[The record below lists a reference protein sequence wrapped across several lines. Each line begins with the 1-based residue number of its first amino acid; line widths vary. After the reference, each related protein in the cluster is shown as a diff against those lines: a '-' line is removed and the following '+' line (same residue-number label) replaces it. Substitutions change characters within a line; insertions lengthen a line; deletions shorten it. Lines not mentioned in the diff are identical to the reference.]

1 MTKINIAIDGHSSC
15 GKSTIAK
22 GLAKSLNYIYIDSG
36 SMYRAVTYFALQSD
50 MIEFEKVKEAELLQ
64 SLAKINIGFKE
75 VDGEQHTLLNGEDVE
90 YEIRGIEVSKHVS
103 QVSRIP
109 AVRKHLVI
117 QQKELGKNKG
127 VVMDGRDIGTVVFP
141 GAKVK
146 FYVTADVNI
155 RAQRR
160 FKEMNEKGY
169 SDVSLEMIKQNIEE
183 RDFMDT
189 HRKVSP
195 LIQASDAILLD
206 TSNLTQNEQL
216 DLAID
221 IVNTKI
227 AALEA

>member
-22 GLAKSLNYIYIDSG
+22 GLSKSLNYIYIDSG
-36 SMYRAVTYFALQSD
+36 SMYRAVTLFALRGD
-50 MIEFEKVKEAELLQ
+50 MIEFEQVKEAELLQ
-64 SLAKINIGFKE
+64 SLSKIHIAFKE
-75 VDGEQHTLLNGEDVE
+75 VSGEQHTLLNGEDVE
-90 YEIRGIEVSKHVS
+90 FEIRGIEVSKHVS
-103 QVSRIP
+103 QVARIP

-117 QQKELGKNKG
+117 QQKELGKEKG

-141 GAKVK
+141 GAEVK
-146 FYVTADVNI
+146 FYVTADATV

-160 FKEMNEKGY
+160 FDEMNEKGY

-195 LIQASDAILLD
+195 LIRAGDAILLD
-206 TSNLTQNEQL
+206 TTHLSQSEQL
-216 DLAID
+216 KMALD
-221 IVNTKI
+221 IVNKKI
-227 AALEA
+227 S

>member
-1 MTKINIAIDGHSSC
+1 MIKINIAIDGHSSC

-36 SMYRAVTYFALQSD
+36 SMYRAVTYFALQAN
-50 MIEFEKVKEAELLQ
+50 MIEFEKVKEADLLQ
-64 SLAKINIGFKE
+64 SLSKIQIDFKE

-103 QVSRIP
+103 QVARIP
-109 AVRKHLVI
+109 QVRKHLVI

-141 GAKVK
+141 SAEVK
-146 FYVTADVNI
+146 FYVTADADV

-160 FKEMNEKGY
+160 FDEMSEKGY
-169 SDVSLEMIKQNIEE
+169 SDISLEMIKQNIEE

-195 LIQASDAILLD
+195 LMQASDAVLID
-206 TSNLTQNEQL
+206 TSNLTQSEQL
-216 DLAID
+216 KMALN
-221 IVNTKI
+221 IVESKI
-227 AALEA
+227 AYLD

>member
-1 MTKINIAIDGHSSC
+1 MIKINIAIDGHSSC

-36 SMYRAVTYFALQSD
+36 SMYRAVTYFALQED
-50 MIEFEKVKEAELLQ
+50 MIEFEQVKEADLLQ
-64 SLAKINIGFKE
+64 SLSKIQIGFKE
-75 VDGEQHTLLNGEDVE
+75 VDGEQHTLLTGEDVE

-103 QVSRIP
+103 QVARIP
-109 AVRKHLVI
+109 QVRKHLVI

-141 GAKVK
+141 SAEVK
-146 FYVTADVNI
+146 FYVTADADV

-160 FKEMNEKGY
+160 FDEMSEKGY
-169 SDVSLEMIKQNIEE
+169 SDISLEMIKQNIEE

-195 LIQASDAILLD
+195 LMQASDAVLID
-206 TSNLTQNEQL
+206 TSNLTQSEQL
-216 DLAID
+216 KMALN
-221 IVNTKI
+221 IVESKI
-227 AALEA
+227 AYLD

>member
-22 GLAKSLNYIYIDSG
+22 GLAKALNFIYIDSG

-50 MIEFEKVKEAELLQ
+50 MIEFEQVKETELLQ
-64 SLAKINIGFKE
+64 SLSKIQIGFKE
-75 VDGEQHTLLNGEDVE
+75 VNGEQHTLLNGEDIE
-90 YEIRGIEVSKHVS
+90 FEIRGIEVSKHVS
-103 QVSRIP
+103 QVARIP

-146 FYVTADVNI
+146 FYVTADAAV

-160 FKEMNEKGY
+160 FDEMKEKGY
-169 SDVSLEMIKQNIEE
+169 NDISLEMIKQNIEE

-195 LIQASDAILLD
+195 LVQASDAILMD
-206 TSNLTQNEQL
+206 TSNLTQSEQL
-216 DLAID
+216 NMAIE

-227 AALEA
+227 AALS

>member
-36 SMYRAVTYFALQSD
+36 SMYRAVTLFALRGD
-50 MIEFEKVKEAELLQ
+50 MIEFEQVKETDLLQ
-64 SLAKINIGFKE
+64 SLSKIHIGFIE
-75 VDGEQHTLLNGEDVE
+75 VNGEQHTLLNGEDIE
-90 YEIRGIEVSKHVS
+90 FEIRGIEVSKHVS
-103 QVSRIP
+103 QVARIP
-109 AVRKHLVI
+109 EVRKHLVV
-117 QQKELGKNKG
+117 QQKELGENKG

-141 GAKVK
+141 SAEVK
-146 FYVTADVNI
+146 FYVTADATI

-160 FKEMNEKGY
+160 FDEMNEKGY

-195 LIQASDAILLD
+195 LVQASDAVLLD
-206 TSNLTQNEQL
+206 TTHLSQSEQL
-216 DLAID
+216 KMALD
-221 IVNTKI
+221 IVNKKI
-227 AALEA
+227 S